1 MNSLLNAA
9 YSNKCRYQT
18 FAEGDNFYVLD
29 QIYPKKVFV
38 VEKRK
43 REHDHSILNTRIILD
58 IQYSFKQCWIC
69 ENISLKNVFLTKNV
83 KRTYIEFFIE
93 FCIFELVFVPSLN
106 LNWKFWF
113 LGPNVS
119 KNGISTFSKTIFR
132 IFGANF
138 IMMSISE

>member
-18 FAEGDNFYVLD
+18 FAEADNFYVLD

-58 IQYSFKQCWIC
+58 IQYSFKQC
-69 ENISLKNVFLTKNV
+69 
-83 KRTYIEFFIE
+83 
-93 FCIFELVFVPSLN
+93 
-106 LNWKFWF
+106 
-113 LGPNVS
+113 
-119 KNGISTFSKTIFR
+119 
-132 IFGANF
+132 
-138 IMMSISE
+138 